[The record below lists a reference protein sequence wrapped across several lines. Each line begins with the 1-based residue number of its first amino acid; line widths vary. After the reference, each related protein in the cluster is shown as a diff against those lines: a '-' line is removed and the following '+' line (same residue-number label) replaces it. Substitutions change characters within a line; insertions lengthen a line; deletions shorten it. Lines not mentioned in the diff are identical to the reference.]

1 MLALEPLLALAPLVA
16 ASGDA
21 PPDVAPLSRLSR
33 RVGRALCGGAGGQRG
48 VGRRGGEGE
57 RRRGREGAR
66 AHRGRLTVRTES
78 DGVVYG
84 WPDRSSC
91 KAGAAHA

>member
-1 MLALEPLLALAPLVA
+1 MRGGGRSA
-16 ASGDA
+16 
-21 PPDVAPLSRLSR
+21 R
-33 RVGRALCGGAGGQRG
+33 RGAKGRRG
-48 VGRRGGEGE
+48 REEERERGGEGE
-57 RRRGREGAR
+57 RVRGP
-66 AHRGRLTVRTES
+66 HRVRLTVRTES